1 MNQNQA
7 LPAGTRLQGHSY
19 AYEIERVL
27 GQGSFGITYRARLCL
42 SGELGELSSN
52 VTVAVKEFFMKDI
65 NGREGTSVTSGSD
78 TGVYSDYKT
87 KFKREA
93 VNLSRMKHP
102 GIVKVLEAFEANN
115 TFYYAMEYIEGGS
128 LDKYIGEWGGL
139 PEREAL
145 DYLERIGSALA
156 FMHDNRMLH
165 LDLKPLNVMRRADGQ
180 PVLIDFGLSKQYG
193 SDGQPESSTTI
204 GGGTPG
210 YAPLEQANYHEG
222 RDFPVTL
229 DVYAL
234 GATLYKMLTGQTP
247 PVAADVL
254 NDGFPE
260 ESLLRKQV
268 SRKTIEALRKAMSP
282 MKKERWQ
289 TVGELL
295 GALGCEVVP
304 RIVSE
309 ENTRVKEKDPV
320 CVDDEKVGGKS
331 IHVSVATY
339 REDGCSWIV
348 LGVLSVA
355 VLANMFFLGGYLW
368 AFTERGSSYVYP
380 LEILPIILNLWGII
394 LLCRKQKTGLGYV
407 LFSVLLAVVYGFMF
421 WDDSRGG
428 TWVSICLIPV
438 AVAIVPALMLK
449 GNSCN
454 RQEKRKEA
462 LLYGVYVLV
471 AALYCGLVMVYA
483 HPNYWMVSFLGGGL
497 IMVALFVQKH
507 KCEQSVYSILKGA
520 MIKKKSFLIV
530 MGLAWAITFIP
541 PFYYIKTLNV
551 KKYKDWATV
560 LEKVKDASEDG
571 DVAWSLS
578 EDYSDAVYSQIDLVN
593 VDAEKATYWRQ
604 KALDLKSAR
613 Y

>member
-7 LPAGTRLQGHSY
+7 LPAGSRLQGHSY
-19 AYEIERVL
+19 AYEIESVL

-65 NGREGTSVTSGSD
+65 NGREGTSVTSGSN
-78 TGVYSDYKT
+78 TGVYSDYKA

-93 VNLSRMKHP
+93 VNLSHMKHP

-260 ESLLRKQV
+260 EPLLRKQV

-289 TVGELL
+289 TVGEFL
-295 GALGCEVVP
+295 GALEGVSVVAGEGTEVRKPMEKVTVKVEKPLKPEKSQPEVVRP
-304 RIVSE
+304 SCEELEDNSIMGWKSFLPLTKVLLVLCILISTGVLLFINRSSNVFNWALIACVYLAYLWGCYRICNGK
-309 ENTRVKEKDPV
+309 ENAQM
-320 CVDDEKVGGKS
+320 
-331 IHVSVATY
+331 I
-339 REDGCSWIV
+339 
-348 LGVLSVA
+348 LSVA
-355 VLANMFFLGGYLW
+355 SVVLVVLPTVCNVTDLQDDMVDFW
-368 AFTERGSSYVYP
+368 AIPDLLLNAVLLFTFTMKRCEWMQYPFINRALIACGIAWGIFMLSNVSYYTHFDYVYGIY
-380 LEILPIILNLWGII
+380 LVVCLIGCGFLCRMKKRGII
-394 LLCRKQKTGLGYV
+394 VILTGLGVFISSLLYFWGV
-407 LFSVLLAVVYGFMF
+407 ALAMLVGSFVFDMLPMVVLL
-421 WDDSRGG
+421 S
-428 TWVSICLIPV
+428 
-438 AVAIVPALMLK
+438 
-449 GNSCN
+449 
-454 RQEKRKEA
+454 
-462 LLYGVYVLV
+462 
-471 AALYCGLVMVYA
+471 
-483 HPNYWMVSFLGGGL
+483 SFLLKKDG
-497 IMVALFVQKH
+497 K
-507 KCEQSVYSILKGA
+507 KVYSL
-520 MIKKKSFLIV
+520 L
-530 MGLAWAITFIP
+530 
-541 PFYYIKTLNV
+541 
-551 KKYKDWATV
+551 
-560 LEKVKDASEDG
+560 
-571 DVAWSLS
+571 
-578 EDYSDAVYSQIDLVN
+578 
-593 VDAEKATYWRQ
+593 R
-604 KALDLKSAR
+604 
-613 Y
+613 

>member
-1 MNQNQA
+1 MNENQA

-42 SGELGELSSN
+42 SGELGELASS

-65 NGREGTSVTSGSD
+65 NGREGTSVTSGSNS
-78 TGVYSDYKT
+78 GVYSDYKA

-128 LDKYIGEWGGL
+128 LDSYIREWGSL

-145 DYLERIGSALA
+145 DCVEHIGSALA
-156 FMHDNRMLH
+156 FMHDHRMLH
-165 LDLKPLNVMRRADGQ
+165 LDLKPLNVMRRANGR

-193 SDGQPESSTTI
+193 DDGQPESSTTI

-210 YAPLEQANYHEG
+210 YAPIEQANYHEG

-260 ESLLRKQV
+260 EPLRQKQV

-289 TVGELL
+289 TVEEFL
-295 GALGCEVVP
+295 GALKGEVVP
-304 RIVSE
+304 RTIWE
-309 ENTRVKEKDPV
+309 ENTKAREKEPV
-320 CVDDEKVGGKS
+320 RVDDEKRG
-331 IHVSVATY
+331 HRRPVSVTAHCENRY
-339 REDGCSWIV
+339 PWIV
-348 LGVLSVA
+348 LGVLGVA
-355 VLANMFFLGGYLW
+355 ALAVVVFLGGYLW
-368 AFTERGSSYVYP
+368 AFMERGSSYVDT
-380 LEILPIILNLWGII
+380 LEILPIVLSFWGII
-394 LLCRKQKTGLGYV
+394 QLCRKRKAGLGYV
-407 LFSVLLAVVYGFMF
+407 LFSVLLAVAYGCMF
-421 WDDSRGG
+421 WDYYRGG

-438 AVAIVPALMLK
+438 AAAIVPALMLK
-449 GNSCN
+449 VHNCDKK
-454 RQEKRKEA
+454 EKRKDA
-462 LLYGVYVLV
+462 LSYGIYVVV
-471 AALYCGLVMVYA
+471 AALYYGLVMGCI
-483 HPNYWMVSFLGGGL
+483 HPNYWIGSFVGGGAIL
-497 IMVALFVQKH
+497 VALFVVWH
-507 KCEQSVYSILKGA
+507 KKEQSVYSMLKGM
-520 MIKKKSFLIV
+520 MIKEKSFLIV
-530 MGLAWAITFIP
+530 MGLVWTITFAFP
-541 PFYYIKTLNV
+541 LYYIKTLDV
-551 KKYKDWATV
+551 KRYKEWATV
-560 LEKVKDASEDG
+560 LEKVKRASENSSA
-571 DVAWSLS
+571 AWALS
-578 EDYSDAVYSQIDLVN
+578 EDYADVAYAHDDLVYK
-593 VDAEKATYWRQ
+593 DSEKADYWQRKGVAL
-604 KALDLKSAR
+604 KAQGR
-613 Y
+613 

>member
-128 LDKYIGEWGGL
+128 LDDYIGEWGGL

-165 LDLKPLNVMRRADGQ
+165 LDLKPLNVMRRADGR

-260 ESLLRKQV
+260 KPLLRKQV

-289 TVGELL
+289 TVGEFL
-295 GALGCEVVP
+295 GALEVEAQAEPALPNDVADEETLQVRVAPPVP
-304 RIVSE
+304 PMPGVRETSSS
-309 ENTRVKEKDPV
+309 PV
-320 CVDDEKVGGKS
+320 LKPTAKG
-331 IHVSVATY
+331 SV
-339 REDGCSWIV
+339 CSCLPWWMKGMLVFGLLWSGLFVV
-348 LGVLSVA
+348 LGIGNTFIEPQNSLWPFPLLVA
-355 VLANMFFLGGYLW
+355 SILGLVGSILLIRRLKYGFWCLVASVLAVYL
-368 AFTERGSSYVYP
+368 P
-380 LEILPIILNLWGII
+380 L
-394 LLCRKQKTGLGYV
+394 
-407 LFSVLLAVVYGFMF
+407 
-421 WDDSRGG
+421 
-428 TWVSICLIPV
+428 
-438 AVAIVPALMLK
+438 
-449 GNSCN
+449 
-454 RQEKRKEA
+454 A
-462 LLYGVYVLV
+462 LLYDGTD
-471 AALYCGLVMVYA
+471 
-483 HPNYWMVSFLGGGL
+483 WFLPIMYSLGL
-497 IMVALFVQKH
+497 IALLPLF
-507 KCEQSVYSILKGA
+507 
-520 MIKKKSFLIV
+520 
-530 MGLAWAITFIP
+530 AIRGKNGMRMFSM
-541 PFYYIKTLNV
+541 L
-551 KKYKDWATV
+551 
-560 LEKVKDASEDG
+560 G
-571 DVAWSLS
+571 
-578 EDYSDAVYSQIDLVN
+578 
-593 VDAEKATYWRQ
+593 
-604 KALDLKSAR
+604 
-613 Y
+613 

>member
-42 SGELGELSSN
+42 SGELGELASN

-65 NGREGTSVTSGSD
+65 NGREGTSVTSGSN
-78 TGVYSDYKT
+78 TGVYSDYKA

-128 LDKYIGEWGGL
+128 LDTYIGEWGGL

-145 DYLERIGSALA
+145 DCLERIGSALA

-165 LDLKPLNVMRRADGQ
+165 LDLKPLNVMRRADGR

-260 ESLLRKQV
+260 EPLLRKQV
-268 SRKTIEALRKAMSP
+268 SWKTIEVLRKAMSP

-289 TVGELL
+289 TVGEFL
-295 GALGCEVVP
+295 GALDEEGTVSYIKEHLKEQP
-304 RIVSE
+304 QEKKIVEQPQEPIGIKSPS
-309 ENTRVKEKDPV
+309 V
-320 CVDDEKVGGKS
+320 EKVETVEKA
-331 IHVSVATY
+331 ITKKKQWNFYEKKLWLVSLVIGAI
-339 REDGCSWIV
+339 CLLIV
-348 LGVLSVA
+348 LSRMAQIDMLFPSASLVLFGDMYVPIEVANLLPDILCILGCYCMYKQRKAGVWLLLLM
-355 VLANMFFLGGYLW
+355 VLAILCFLP
-368 AFTERGSSYVYP
+368 VYAKADN
-380 LEILPIILNLWGII
+380 I
-394 LLCRKQKTGLGYV
+394 
-407 LFSVLLAVVYGFMF
+407 VLL
-421 WDDSRGG
+421 
-428 TWVSICLIPV
+428 
-438 AVAIVPALMLK
+438 IVNTLLLLLK
-449 GNSCN
+449 WKNG
-454 RQEKRKEA
+454 K
-462 LLYGVYVLV
+462 
-471 AALYCGLVMVYA
+471 
-483 HPNYWMVSFLGGGL
+483 
-497 IMVALFVQKH
+497 
-507 KCEQSVYSILKGA
+507 
-520 MIKKKSFLIV
+520 
-530 MGLAWAITFIP
+530 
-541 PFYYIKTLNV
+541 
-551 KKYKDWATV
+551 
-560 LEKVKDASEDG
+560 
-571 DVAWSLS
+571 
-578 EDYSDAVYSQIDLVN
+578 
-593 VDAEKATYWRQ
+593 
-604 KALDLKSAR
+604 
-613 Y
+613 

>member
-42 SGELGELSSN
+42 SGELGELASN

-65 NGREGTSVTSGSD
+65 NGREGTSVTSGSN
-78 TGVYSDYKT
+78 TGVYSDYKA

-128 LDKYIGEWGGL
+128 LDSYIGEWGGL

-145 DYLERIGSALA
+145 DCLERIGSALA

-260 ESLLRKQV
+260 EPLLRKQV
-268 SRKTIEALRKAMSP
+268 SWKTIEVLRKAMSP

-289 TVGELL
+289 TVGEFL
-295 GALGCEVVP
+295 GALDEEGTVSYIKEHLKEQP
-304 RIVSE
+304 QEKKIVEQPQEPIGIKSPS
-309 ENTRVKEKDPV
+309 V
-320 CVDDEKVGGKS
+320 EKVETVEK
-331 IHVSVATY
+331 
-339 REDGCSWIV
+339 
-348 LGVLSVA
+348 
-355 VLANMFFLGGYLW
+355 
-368 AFTERGSSYVYP
+368 
-380 LEILPIILNLWGII
+380 
-394 LLCRKQKTGLGYV
+394 
-407 LFSVLLAVVYGFMF
+407 
-421 WDDSRGG
+421 
-428 TWVSICLIPV
+428 
-438 AVAIVPALMLK
+438 AIT
-449 GNSCN
+449 
-454 RQEKRKEA
+454 
-462 LLYGVYVLV
+462 
-471 AALYCGLVMVYA
+471 
-483 HPNYWMVSFLGGGL
+483 
-497 IMVALFVQKH
+497 
-507 KCEQSVYSILKGA
+507 
-520 MIKKKSFLIV
+520 KKKQWNFYEKKLWLVS
-530 MGLAWAITFIP
+530 LAIGVIC
-541 PFYYIKTLNV
+541 
-551 KKYKDWATV
+551 
-560 LEKVKDASEDG
+560 
-571 DVAWSLS
+571 
-578 EDYSDAVYSQIDLVN
+578 LVN
-593 VDAEKATYWRQ
+593 VLIRMAQIDMLFPSTSLVLFGDMYVPIEVANLLPDILCLLGCYCMYKQRKAGVWLLLLMVLAILCFLPVYA
-604 KALDLKSAR
+604 KADNIVLLIVNTLLLLLKWKNGK
-613 Y
+613 

>member
-7 LPAGTRLQGHSY
+7 LPAGSRLQGHSY

-65 NGREGTSVTSGSD
+65 NGREGTSVTSGSN
-78 TGVYSDYKT
+78 TGVYSDYKA

-128 LDKYIGEWGGL
+128 LDNYIGEWGGL

-165 LDLKPLNVMRRADGQ
+165 LDLKPLNVMRRADGR

-289 TVGELL
+289 TVGEFL
-295 GALGCEVVP
+295 GALDEGTVP
-304 RIVSE
+304 YIKKEHLKEQTQEKKIVEPPQEKKIVEQPQEPIEIKPSSVKTVRIVE
-309 ENTRVKEKDPV
+309 TVEKGIQWKIY
-320 CVDDEKVGGKS
+320 EKKLWL
-331 IHVSVATY
+331 VSLA
-339 REDGCSWIV
+339 I
-348 LGVLSVA
+348 GV
-355 VLANMFFLGGYLW
+355 
-368 AFTERGSSYVYP
+368 
-380 LEILPIILNLWGII
+380 
-394 LLCRKQKTGLGYV
+394 
-407 LFSVLLAVVYGFMF
+407 
-421 WDDSRGG
+421 
-428 TWVSICLIPV
+428 IC
-438 AVAIVPALMLK
+438 
-449 GNSCN
+449 
-454 RQEKRKEA
+454 
-462 LLYGVYVLV
+462 
-471 AALYCGLVMVYA
+471 
-483 HPNYWMVSFLGGGL
+483 
-497 IMVALFVQKH
+497 
-507 KCEQSVYSILKGA
+507 
-520 MIKKKSFLIV
+520 
-530 MGLAWAITFIP
+530 
-541 PFYYIKTLNV
+541 
-551 KKYKDWATV
+551 
-560 LEKVKDASEDG
+560 
-571 DVAWSLS
+571 
-578 EDYSDAVYSQIDLVN
+578 LVN
-593 VDAEKATYWRQ
+593 VLIRMSHIEMLFPSTSLVLFGDMYIPIEVANLLPDILCLLGCYCMYKQKKAGVWLLLLMVLAILCFLPVYV
-604 KALDLKSAR
+604 KADNIVLLIVNTLLLLLKWKTGNKDF
-613 Y
+613 

>member
-19 AYEIERVL
+19 AYEIESVL

-65 NGREGTSVTSGSD
+65 NGREGTSVTSGSN
-78 TGVYSDYKT
+78 TGVYSDYKA

-128 LDKYIGEWGGL
+128 LDNYIGEWGGL

-260 ESLLRKQV
+260 EPLLRKQV

-289 TVGELL
+289 TVGEFL
-295 GALGCEVVP
+295 GELGCEPASAGEGTVVREKIKVVLEKP
-304 RIVSE
+304 REPEPPLQDPPRSFFVQEAFKASPWK
-309 ENTRVKEKDPV
+309 NYVPLVRVLLCAAIFANVV
-320 CVDDEKVGGKS
+320 CVVILLIGGFVVRGLG
-331 IHVSVATY
+331 IHLVEMLPLFVCLF
-339 REDGCSWIV
+339 GCYQLCKGQYAGFW
-348 LGVLSVA
+348 GVLAAA
-355 VLANMFFLGGYLW
+355 VLAIFYLAFFYSRRWGPNLTLCFVLPTAVLLLPSFFLRKEGVSMFTLLKSNNISESRKLLGGVIGAAICLMIAVPGYYIRKFEVKNAGKW
-368 AFTERGSSYVYP
+368 AEVVNMANAANGDYFNSVWNARALYWSYSGKKY
-380 LEILPIILNLWGII
+380 
-394 LLCRKQKTGLGYV
+394 
-407 LFSVLLAVVYGFMF
+407 
-421 WDDSRGG
+421 WDD
-428 TWVSICLIPV
+428 
-438 AVAIVPALMLK
+438 
-449 GNSCN
+449 
-454 RQEKRKEA
+454 
-462 LLYGVYVLV
+462 
-471 AALYCGLVMVYA
+471 MVYKNSA
-483 HPNYWMVSFLGGGL
+483 
-497 IMVALFVQKH
+497 
-507 KCEQSVYSILKGA
+507 
-520 MIKKKSFLIV
+520 
-530 MGLAWAITFIP
+530 
-541 PFYYIKTLNV
+541 
-551 KKYKDWATV
+551 
-560 LEKVKDASEDG
+560 
-571 DVAWSLS
+571 
-578 EDYSDAVYSQIDLVN
+578 
-593 VDAEKATYWRQ
+593 KATYWKNRFFELGG
-604 KALDLKSAR
+604 KEEDLK